1 MTLSASHISK
11 IIGVCAWEGQ
21 LLTSGRCGSFED
33 CALKRL
39 CIPEVVVE
47 EEWQGEEGEEEEEE
61 EEEEEKEEA
70 AAEEKEAIRN
80 KIYLY

>member
-61 EEEEEKEEA
+61 EEEKEEA